1 MGIVINQSI
10 KNLVFTYLGFGIGA
24 INTLFLYPYILDE
37 NYYGL
42 VAVLLST
49 SMIIYPLLSLGMSNA
64 IIRFYSRFETKKEK
78 DQFVSFTF
86 ILPLLIII
94 PLWILTDV
102 FETEIANSLSDK
114 SELVKDYI
122 KYIFIFAV
130 FMGYFEVFYAYT
142 KVLFKSVF
150 GNMLKEISI
159 RIYVSILIVLIYFDI
174 ITDHEFIVL
183 LAIGYGVR
191 VLIIAIYILLIS
203 GFKFQFSSFIKY
215 KNVLL
220 YSLFVVFSASV
231 SFVVLE
237 IDKLMISQIINLEN
251 VAYYA
256 VGGYI
261 GIVVSVP
268 GRAMVQILAPFVAK
282 ALTENNLVEISS
294 LYRKSS
300 INLLVVSGF
309 IFIMIVVNVKFLF
322 MLLPEKY
329 AGGELVAIIIA
340 LSKLFDMA
348 TGINGTI
355 ITNSKYYKFDF
366 AFGGI
371 LLILTI
377 VTNIMFLNAFG
388 TIGAAIATGL
398 SVVFYNVIKLS
409 FVKIKYGVYPFSINS
424 LFLVS
429 GIALIV
435 IAFYFVPMIIN
446 PIVTIIILSTLVGII
461 YLFFI
466 FKLKPS
472 ADIDSILNKTLKTLF
487 K

>member
-42 VAVLLST
+42 VAVLLS
-49 SMIIYPLLSLGMSNA
+49 SAMIIYPLLSLGMSNA

-78 DQFVSFTF
+78 DKFVSFTF

-94 PLWILTDV
+94 PLWILTNI
-102 FETEIANSLSDK
+102 FEAEIANSLSDK
-114 SELVKDYI
+114 SELIKNYI
-122 KYIFIFAV
+122 KYIFIFGV
-130 FMGYFEVFYAYT
+130 FMGYFEVFYAYS

-150 GNMLKEISI
+150 GNILKEISI
-159 RIYVSILIVLIYFDI
+159 RVYVSILIGLIYFDV
-174 ITDHEFIVL
+174 ITDHQFIVL

-191 VLIIAIYILLIS
+191 VIVMGVYTMYIS
-203 GFKFQFSSFIKY
+203 DFKFEFSSFNKY
-215 KNVLL
+215 KSVLL
-220 YSLFVVFSASV
+220 YSLFVVFSASIP
-231 SFVVLE
+231 FVILE
-237 IDKLMISQIINLEN
+237 IDKLMISQVIDLEN

-256 VGGYI
+256 VGGFI

-282 ALTENNLVEISS
+282 AISENNLVEIRN
-294 LYRKSS
+294 LYKKSS

-309 IFIMIVVNVKFLF
+309 IFMLIVINVKFLY

-329 AGGELVAIIIA
+329 IGGEYVAIIIA

-366 AFGGI
+366 LFGGI
-371 LLILTI
+371 ILVLTI
-377 VTNIMFLNAFG
+377 VTNVIFLNIFG
-388 TIGAAIATGL
+388 TVGAALATGL
-398 SVVFYNVIKLS
+398 SVVVYNIIKLS
-409 FVKIKYGVYPFSINS
+409 FVKLKYGVYPFSQNS
-424 LFLVS
+424 LFLLL
-429 GIALIV
+429 GITLLV
-435 IAFYFVPMIIN
+435 VVFYFIPVIIN
-446 PIVTIIILSTLVGII
+446 PIITIITLSILVGLF
-461 YLFFI
+461 YLIFI

-472 ADIDSILNKTLKTLF
+472 ADIDILLNKTLKTLF